1 MVRDVVSIALLVGV
15 LVVAP
20 LGATSPYFLIT
31 PGGTYDIGSRLR
43 IPDEQRRPMGRMA
56 FTAVYEQEA
65 SWSEVA
71 HAKLVG
77 QAEVVPAAAVLLH
90 KALADVVPDGLGVDQ
105 DAVHVKDDRAN
116 LPRSARHGAR
126 V

>member
-1 MVRDVVSIALLVGV
+1 MTRDILSIALLVGV

-43 IPDEQRRPMGRMA
+43 VPDEQRRPMGRMA

-65 SWSEVA
+65 NWGEVA
-71 HAKLVG
+71 RAQLFGQEFQIQLYRRLFFNSNIRTFAGLIPFFVKLYG
-77 QAEVVPAAAVLLH
+77 HLR
-90 KALADVVPDGLGVDQ
+90 GG
-105 DAVHVKDDRAN
+105 
-116 LPRSARHGAR
+116 
-126 V
+126 